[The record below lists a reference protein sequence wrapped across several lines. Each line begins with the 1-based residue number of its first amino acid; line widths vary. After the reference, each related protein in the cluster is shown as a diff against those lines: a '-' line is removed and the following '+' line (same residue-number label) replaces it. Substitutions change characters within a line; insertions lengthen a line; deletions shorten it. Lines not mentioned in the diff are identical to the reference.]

1 MRSPAYTLGY
11 GLTIVIAGVLLG
23 GRGAFA
29 VTVAAVVAGGV
40 MVVAAGSSS
49 RWRGRTPCSCGA

>member
-1 MRSPAYTLGY
+1 MLGY

-40 MVVAAGSSS
+40 MAGRAAS
-49 RWRGRTPCSCGA
+49 RPPRPSG